1 MITGAYLKAPYQD
14 KNKMNETA
22 KESGRREDGEGEREA
37 RGYKED
43 IEAVKMTNKGG
54 KTD

>member
-22 KESGRREDGEGEREA
+22 KESGRREDRDGEREGERSE
-37 RGYKED
+37 RVQRRY
-43 IEAVKMTNKGG
+43 
-54 KTD
+54 